1 MRTSTMFTS
10 LTAAAAAL
18 LAACINI
25 QPADPNASPTPGPA
39 ADSAA
44 APPVP
49 PQANAARSGPA
60 PLEFHLQLSVQ
71 EQLPRAKG
79 LGRTMRYPASG
90 SDLPIFTGR
99 VGIVYEWRP
108 KDGLEDRINPNTKKP
123 WGPIWKDSIAE
134 QMLPD
139 NLQRHLDS
147 VDKWVGAY
155 IAADFE
161 GVVALDVERWPMK
174 GDSFHQSKK
183 SLDDLARLAAD
194 KTQAELLGRFMRLTE
209 EKVRA
214 ARPRVSGWGWW
225 AMGEMHPGFPVWH
238 AALYKSWRE
247 RDVAGERAAMDGRGI
262 PFPSFYFP
270 SSLPNPAERALVWP
284 KLQENWTLLYGA
296 DRLARDGYAY
306 LNVRHAA
313 TANKEFANKPVTREQ
328 FHECVEAAWSL
339 GIRRFVIWDAIDGPE
354 VRDTDQKFIDEI
366 LIPEV
371 RAYAERDRR
380 ERKGG

>member
-1 MRTSTMFTS
+1 MRMRTMGTILSVAT
-10 LTAAAAAL
+10 LGL

-25 QPADPNASPTPGPA
+25 QPQDPNPGQPA
-39 ADSAA
+39 AA
-44 APPVP
+44 APEAP
-49 PQANAARSGPA
+49 PAAPNAAPRSAARP

-79 LGRTMRYPASG
+79 LGKTVRYPQPG
-90 SDLPIFTGR
+90 SDLPIYTGK

-134 QMLPD
+134 QMERD

-147 VDKWVGAY
+147 VDKWVSAY
-155 IAADFE
+155 VPADFE

-174 GDSFHQSKK
+174 GDSFHQSRK
-183 SLDDLARLAAD
+183 SVEDLARMAPG
-194 KTQAELLGRFMRLTE
+194 KSQAELLGRFMRLTE
-209 EKVRA
+209 ERA
-214 ARPRVSGWGWW
+214 RKARPRVSGWGWW
-225 AMGEMHPGFPVWH
+225 AMGQMHPGFPVWH
-238 AALYKSWRE
+238 ADKFKAWRE
-247 RDVAGERAAMDGRGI
+247 KDAAAERAAVEGSWI

-270 SSLPNPAERALVWP
+270 TTFTSAAERALVWP
-284 KLQENWTLLYGA
+284 KLKENWTQLYGQE
-296 DRLARDGYAY
+296 RLARDGYAY

-313 TANKEFANKPVTREQ
+313 TADKAMANKPVTREQ

-354 VRDTDQKFIDEI
+354 VRDIDQKFIDEI
-366 LIPEV
+366 LVPEV
-371 RAYAERDRR
+371 REYVARDRAGR
-380 ERKGG
+380 